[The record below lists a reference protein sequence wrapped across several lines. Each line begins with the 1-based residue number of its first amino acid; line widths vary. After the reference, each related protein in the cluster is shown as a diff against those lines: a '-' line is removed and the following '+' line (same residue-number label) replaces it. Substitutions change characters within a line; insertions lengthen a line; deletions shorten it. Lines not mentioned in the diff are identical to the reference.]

1 MKKRMIVRMKSKEK
15 KIMERTLTRI
25 VKILKA

>member
-15 KIMERTLTRI
+15 KIMERTPIRI

>member
-15 KIMERTLTRI
+15 KIMERTPTRI